1 MTKGDFIYE
10 RLRFLVYRF
19 YSLLDRVRPWPSFG
33 LFIHGVL
40 MKIDWNKL
48 NDEQKKEIIKVVSE
62 SLLFLTCRKLKID
75 YFDLKKKGII

>member
-1 MTKGDFIYE
+1 M
-10 RLRFLVYRF
+10 
-19 YSLLDRVRPWPSFG
+19 RPWPSVG

-48 NDEQKKEIIKVVSE
+48 NDEQKKEIIKVVGE
-62 SLLFLTCRKLKID
+62 SLLFFTCRKLKID